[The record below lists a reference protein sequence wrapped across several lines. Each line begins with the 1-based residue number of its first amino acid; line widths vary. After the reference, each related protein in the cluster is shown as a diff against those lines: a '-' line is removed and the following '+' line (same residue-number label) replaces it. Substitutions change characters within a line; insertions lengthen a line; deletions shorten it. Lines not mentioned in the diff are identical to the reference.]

1 MNVLL
6 TSVGR
11 RSYLVHYFKN
21 ALKNKG
27 KVIAV
32 NSEALTSGMMVA
44 DKSYVVPKVNSVDYI
59 SKLLDICY
67 KENIKLVVSLFDIDL
82 PFLAKSREEFEK
94 KGISIAIAD
103 PWAIEIAND
112 KWKTYEFLTNNKI
125 LTPKSYFSL
134 QKAKDE
140 LKNKQ
145 INFPLIIKPRWGM
158 GSLSIFKVED
168 LNELDFFYN
177 YAKKEIQKTYLN
189 ILTNGEVDKSVIIQ
203 EFITGKEYN
212 LDVFNDLDCNYFQT
226 ITKEKIAM
234 RSGETDIAKIVENKD
249 LVILGEKLSELFKH
263 RGNMD
268 VDVLQSLD
276 GQFYVLEMN
285 MRFGGGYPFSHQ
297 AGANFPELLI
307 SAVNGEKLKANKINI
322 GYIGFK
328 SINIISSNVDSLC
341 H

>member
-1 MNVLL
+1 MNTQDNYLSNPLVSISCITFNHAPYIRQCLDGFLMQKTNFHYEVLIHDDAS
-6 TSVGR
+6 TDGTTEIIQE
-11 RSYLVHYFKN
+11 Y
-21 ALKNKG
+21 A
-27 KVIAV
+27 
-32 NSEALTSGMMVA
+32 
-44 DKSYVVPKVNSVDYI
+44 
-59 SKLLDICY
+59 SKYPD
-67 KENIKLVVSLFDIDL
+67 
-82 PFLAKSREEFEK
+82 
-94 KGISIAIAD
+94 
-103 PWAIEIAND
+103 
-112 KWKTYEFLTNNKI
+112 
-125 LTPKSYFSL
+125 
-134 QKAKDE
+134 
-140 LKNKQ
+140 
-145 INFPLIIKPRWGM
+145 IIKPRWGM